1 MFVDKY
7 NSPPRLE
14 LRTVFDIQAIRLM
27 SPSYGM
33 SHTRLNIPNIKY
45 IKTVSRQGST
55 QYLHVGLIYQDPN
68 NDGTLQVLV

>member
-14 LRTVFDIQAIRLM
+14 LRTVFFNIQSILLIPR
-27 SPSYGM
+27 Y
-33 SHTRLNIPNIKY
+33 TRLNIPNIKY

-68 NDGTLQVLV
+68 NDGTLQALV